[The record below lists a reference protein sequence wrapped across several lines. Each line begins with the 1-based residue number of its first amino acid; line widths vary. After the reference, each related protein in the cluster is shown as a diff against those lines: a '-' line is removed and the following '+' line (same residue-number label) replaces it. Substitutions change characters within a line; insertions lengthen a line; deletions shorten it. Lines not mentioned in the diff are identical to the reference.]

1 MKKRISILFIL
12 SIIFISCNN
21 NDNEYKQY
29 YEFFKSNELKIPII
43 EASIGT
49 EKFGFIVD
57 SGANIS
63 LIDST
68 WYSKNSHL
76 FKNEGTSEI
85 WITGVSGIVKSN
97 TTIISSDLNNSLT
110 YFSTSDLRP
119 VLNALQ
125 EQKITVIG
133 ILGSE
138 YLQHHNL
145 VIDYYK
151 QSIYS
156 GKE

>member
-1 MKKRISILFIL
+1 MDNWSIR
-12 SIIFISCNN
+12 N
-21 NDNEYKQY
+21 YK
-29 YEFFKSNELKIPII
+29 
-43 EASIGT
+43 
-49 EKFGFIVD
+49 V
-57 SGANIS
+57 
-63 LIDST
+63 
-68 WYSKNSHL
+68 
-76 FKNEGTSEI
+76 
-85 WITGVSGIVKSN
+85 N

-125 EQKITVIG
+125 EQKITIIG

-145 VIDYYK
+145 VIRLLIK

-156 GKE
+156 GKRSKNILNN